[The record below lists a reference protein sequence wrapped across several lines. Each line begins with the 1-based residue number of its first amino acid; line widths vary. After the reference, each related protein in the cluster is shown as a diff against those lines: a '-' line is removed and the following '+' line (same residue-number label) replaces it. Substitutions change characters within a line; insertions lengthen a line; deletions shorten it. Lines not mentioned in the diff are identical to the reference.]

1 MLQQLR
7 ATLNASLSSAKTS
20 IAGLHIDESAF
31 SIHFD
36 GKTCRMGNSKQF
48 RLFRIL
54 ARNFRSY
61 VTHDA
66 LVRMVWNDF
75 VPEPNTIHKLASR
88 LQHALD
94 AAGMS
99 ALVID
104 GRSVRGHYTLTVRR

>member
-1 MLQQLR
+1 
-7 ATLNASLSSAKTS
+7 
-20 IAGLHIDESAF
+20 
-31 SIHFD
+31 
-36 GKTCRMGNSKQF
+36 
-48 RLFRIL
+48 
-54 ARNFRSY
+54 
-61 VTHDA
+61 
-66 LVRMVWNDF
+66 MVWNDF